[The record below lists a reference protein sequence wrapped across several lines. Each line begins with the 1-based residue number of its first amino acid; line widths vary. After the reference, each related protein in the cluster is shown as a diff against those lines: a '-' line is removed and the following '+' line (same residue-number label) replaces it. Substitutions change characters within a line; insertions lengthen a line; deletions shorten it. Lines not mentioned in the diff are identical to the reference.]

1 MEFSSKDYKTLKT
14 KQYIKTTKLFFFF
27 TGIDRNSNNWILI
40 EQNLNNLKFNYY
52 KVFNKTATQTLQN
65 SIYHTIKPVINGT
78 TFLIKPTSN
87 TELLSKQALINSLEP
102 LLFVMLA
109 VKLNDK
115 IYPTKKLKNLNSLE
129 YVENKLLFYQFGLT
143 NLKAYFKS

>member
-40 EQNLNNLKFNYY
+40 EQNLTNLKFNYY
-52 KVFNKTATQTLQN
+52 KIFNKTATQTLQN
-65 SIYHTIKPVINGT
+65 SIYNSIKPVINGA
-78 TFLIKPTSN
+78 TFLMKPTSN
-87 TELLSKQALINSLEP
+87 LELLSKQTLINNLEP
-102 LLFVMLA
+102 LLFIMLA
-109 VKLNDK
+109 IKLNNK

-129 YVENKLLFYQFGLT
+129 YYENKLLFYQFGLA

>member
-27 TGIDRNSNNWILI
+27 TGIDRSSNNWILI
-40 EQNLNNLKFNYY
+40 EQNLTNLKFNYY

-65 SIYHTIKPVINGT
+65 SIYNSIKPVINGT
-78 TFLIKPTSN
+78 MFLIKPTSN
-87 TELLSKQALINSLEP
+87 SKLLSKQTLINNLEP
-102 LLFVMLA
+102 LLFIMLA
-109 VKLNDK
+109 IKLNNK
-115 IYPTKKLKNLNSLE
+115 IYPTKKLKSLNSLE
-129 YVENKLLFYQFGLT
+129 YYENKLLFYQFGLA

>member
-14 KQYIKTTKLFFFF
+14 RQYIKTTKLFFFF
-27 TGIDRNSNNWILI
+27 TGIDRSSNNWILI
-40 EQNLNNLKFNYY
+40 EQNLTNLKFNYY

-65 SIYHTIKPVINGT
+65 SIYNSIKPVINGT

-87 TELLSKQALINSLEP
+87 SKLLSKQTLINNLEP
-102 LLFVMLA
+102 LLFIMLA
-109 VKLNDK
+109 IKLNNK
-115 IYPTKKLKNLNSLE
+115 IYPTKKLKSLNSLE
-129 YVENKLLFYQFGLT
+129 YYENKLLFYQFGLA